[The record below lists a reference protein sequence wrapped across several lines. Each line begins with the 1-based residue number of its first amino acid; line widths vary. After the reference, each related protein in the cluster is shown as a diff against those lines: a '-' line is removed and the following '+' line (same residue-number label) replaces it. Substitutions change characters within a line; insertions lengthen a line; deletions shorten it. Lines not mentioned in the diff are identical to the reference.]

1 MNTSGLDYT
10 ALTIALIG
18 AINWGL
24 IGFFRFDLVAFLC
37 GNMSWISRIIY
48 ALVGLFRSLPSHH
61 VRKNRLRKKRTEYLT
76 SAIPRS
82 CKHSGRPPGVS
93 HKKRGLKTF
102 TSSPVSFL
110 FIKKRSSC
118 GNRHFSLNAS
128 LIAFS
133 LIDTLITKS
142 TPNFH

>member
-18 AINWGL
+18 AINCSG
-24 IGFFRFDLVAFLC
+24 GT
-37 GNMSWISRIIY
+37 
-48 ALVGLFRSLPSHH
+48 FRSLPSHH

-110 FIKKRSSC
+110 FIKN
-118 GNRHFSLNAS
+118 GRHAEIVTFPLNAS

-142 TPNFH
+142 TPNFSLIASSCRIVSVTSSSPSRAILIKLSR